1 MKALALALLL
11 IVATGLHAQ
20 SVQVPYSGSAP
31 YNGNMAVQVNVT
43 GIPAG
48 CTLGTLTYA
57 NGVITAPLSGGPCGG
72 TPPPVVTNC
81 ASASVPLQGCGIGST
96 VAVVNNPGNVR
107 GTPTVG
113 GGNGPLMG
121 TQPGGAT
128 GVVVSNPVPQSTAG
142 KGWQVV
148 NFGAPNSCNAAGP
161 YSQNCGY
168 IGNDNLKPATAP
180 PPTAPAVSCAP
191 SSVQT
196 GGTSNCSGNQ
206 AITSWKASAGT
217 ITSGGVLT
225 APATAQTV
233 TVTGTNA
240 NGSGTTPVAV
250 TSTSACA
257 QTLTASGAV
266 DNSAVLAKLQ
276 AAGPSGCV
284 ELLLAGKLP
293 YNFTPFSNV
302 TGNIIVDDGVTIVD
316 SGIFGRTTPLFSL
329 GADGFSIQGKGP
341 LFSAQISMPTNY
353 QNALKE
359 VAEGNDYEY
368 QHCFFLVNGVS
379 RITISGIKLFQ
390 CAGDG
395 VDMDDTTEA
404 VSINV
409 DSSGNI
415 RQGVSC
421 TGAVNGVTLTGYL
434 HDGPLSGYDC
444 EPDANI
450 TGNIQI
456 VVTNL
461 KTANNKGGGRSY
473 GFMNLASPTNVNVVD
488 TGGVSTNDGQTG
500 MGCWNN
506 NNSSGNATGSVS
518 ISNFSITGSQYDG
531 IYCRRSV
538 GGFTNSFTNG
548 TITNSNQGGQDPHY
562 GTNAAIGVGI
572 TGGQNGTVGGVTWS
586 GLTIVGGNGAYDIPG
601 NAQGTSVSN
610 STWNGKAIS
619 FP

>member
-1 MKALALALLL
+1 MKSLLL
-11 IVATGLHAQ
+11 LTGLIFATGLSAQ
-20 SVQVPYSGSAP
+20 TVQVPYSGQAP
-31 YNGNMAVQVNVT
+31 YNGSMSVQVSVT
-43 GIPAG
+43 GLPSG
-48 CTLGTLTYA
+48 CSVGTPTYA
-57 NGVITAPLSGGPCGG
+57 AGTIAVPVNCGVV
-72 TPPPVVTNC
+72 PPPVGTNC
-81 ASASVPLQGCGIGST
+81 ASATTPVTGCAIGNT

-107 GTPTVG
+107 GTPTAG

-121 TQPGGAT
+121 TQPGGAK
-128 GVVVSNPVPQSTAG
+128 GVIVTNPIPQSTAG

-161 YSQNCGY
+161 YSQGCGY
-168 IGNDNLKPATAP
+168 VGNDNLAPSTTP
-180 PPTAPAVSCAP
+180 PPTAPVVTCAP

-217 ITSGGVLT
+217 ITSAGVFT

-233 TVTGTNA
+233 TITGTNA

-257 QTLTASGAV
+257 QTYSASGGV
-266 DNSAVLAKLQ
+266 DNAALLSKLQ
-276 AAGPSGCV
+276 AAGPTGCV
-284 ELLLAGKLP
+284 EMLLAGKLP

-329 GADGFSIQGKGP
+329 GSDGFSIQGKGP

-353 QNALKE
+353 ANALKE

-368 QHCFFLVNGVS
+368 QHCFGLVNGVS
-379 RITISGIKLFQ
+379 RITISGIKLFH

-404 VSINV
+404 ISINV

-421 TGAVNGVTLTGYL
+421 TGAVNGATLTGNL
-434 HDGPLSGYDC
+434 HDGPLTGFDC

-450 TGNIQI
+450 TGNITLT
-456 VVTNL
+456 VTNL
-461 KTANNKGGGRSY
+461 KTSGNKGGGRSY
-473 GFMNLASPTNVNVVD
+473 GFMNLLPPTKLTVVD
-488 TGGVSTNDGQTG
+488 TGGTSTNDTG
-500 MGCWNN
+500 SGFAFWNR
-506 NNSSGNATGSVS
+506 NSGTNQNATGTLT
-518 ISNFSITGSQYDG
+518 ISGFTITGSSNYCMGGNKSTDG
-531 IYCRRSV
+531 YKVIASNGTISGCGTSALHLAV
-538 GGFTNSFTNG
+538 AGGETGTPGGVAWSGITITGTAPATSFASNTAQT
-548 TITNSNQGGQDPHY
+548 TITNSTY
-562 GTNAAIGVGI
+562 
-572 TGGQNGTVGGVTWS
+572 
-586 GLTIVGGNGAYDIPG
+586 
-601 NAQGTSVSN
+601 N
-610 STWNGKAIS
+610 SKPLS
-619 FP
+619 YP